1 MHGRRYT
8 SGFIGLNNIK
18 ANDYANVSL
27 HALLHIT
34 PIRDLFLLV
43 DFCNSPSILLRN
55 LGSAARRIWN
65 PKPFK
70 ALLSPHEFMQA
81 VNLASDR
88 RYSTNKQA
96 EVLEF
101 TAWLL
106 NTVGRDLLAHHS
118 IGVVTE
124 SLQGR
129 VQVSTKQLK
138 PTEMTAML
146 DATFQSRT
154 VPFYY
159 LSLDL
164 PPVPLYQSSSGEFTV
179 PQVPLEQLLS
189 KYDGGQL
196 SQRGDLLQAF
206 SLEELPDY
214 LILHYKR
221 FVKTHLIWEKNRT
234 IVSHPLARLPVLDSK
249 KDVHHYDI
257 FANICHRGE
266 VEKGHFFIQLLHPAT
281 GHWYEIDDLT
291 VRQMPA
297 VNIPLSESY
306 LQIWQRHKD

>member
-1 MHGRRYT
+1 
-8 SGFIGLNNIK
+8 
-18 ANDYANVSL
+18 
-27 HALLHIT
+27 
-34 PIRDLFLLV
+34 
-43 DFCNSPSILLRN
+43 
-55 LGSAARRIWN
+55 
-65 PKPFK
+65 
-70 ALLSPHEFMQA
+70 MQA

-88 RYSTNKQA
+88 RYSINKQA

-101 TAWLL
+101 MAWLL
-106 NTVGRDLLAHHS
+106 NTVGRDLVIHHS
-118 IGVVTE
+118 IGLVTQ

-129 VQVSTKQLK
+129 VQVSTKQLRPK
-138 PTEMTAML
+138 DMTVML
-146 DATFQSRT
+146 DATFQSKT
-154 VPFYY
+154 IPFYY

-164 PPVPLYQSSSGEFTV
+164 PPVPLYQSSSGEFAV
-179 PQVPLEQLLS
+179 PQVPLEQILS

-206 SLEELPDY
+206 SLEELPEY

-221 FVKTHLIWEKNRT
+221 FVKAHLIWEKNRT
-234 IVSHPLARLPVLDSK
+234 IVSHPLTRLPVLDSK

-257 FANICHRGE
+257 VANICHRGE

-281 GHWYEIDDLT
+281 GHWYEIDDLM

-306 LQIWQRHKD
+306 LQIWRRHEN